1 MIDSGMITSMQIN
14 LLEDS
19 SICID
24 FAKPYFGAFYL
35 LKKNFSEINQ
45 TQTCISPSTRLYV

>member
-19 SICID
+19 SICVD

-35 LKKNFSEINQ
+35 LKTILVK
-45 TQTCISPSTRLYV
+45 